1 MMDPH
6 THQELVLHRVVV
18 FALAGDYVI
27 RVQFDDGTEQPID
40 FEPIL
45 YGPIFGP
52 LRDPAL
58 FKEVRLD
65 SDFGALV
72 WPNGADIDPM
82 VLYDWPAYVDGIIV
96 RRQGE
101 TLPE

>member
-1 MMDPH
+1 MMDTH
-6 THQELVLHRVVV
+6 AHQELILHRVVA
-18 FALAGDYVI
+18 FTLAGDYAI
-27 RVQFDDGTEQPID
+27 RVQFDDGSEQQID

-45 YGPIFGP
+45 YGSIFGP

-58 FKEVRLD
+58 FKDVQLD
-65 SDFGALV
+65 HDFGALV

-82 VLYDWPAYVDGIIV
+82 VLYDWPAYIDGIV
-96 RRQGE
+96 ARRQVE